1 MPIISVEGPPI
12 PDPGRKRQFVKALTD
27 AAEHAFGLPRDAYV
41 VLLKENRPENVA
53 VGGELIA
60 DRHEPDR

>member
-1 MPIISVEGPPI
+1 MPIISVEGPTMED
-12 PDPGRKRQFVKALTD
+12 PDRKRQFVRALTD
-27 AAEHAFGLPRDAYV
+27 AAEQAFGLPREAYV

-60 DRHEPDR
+60 DRDGP